1 MKADIGSL
9 MKQAQK
15 MQAEM
20 QKAQEQLAE
29 LEVTGEAGAGMVKI
43 RMSCKHEV
51 RQLSIDPALLGDD
64 REMLED
70 VLVAAFNDALRKV
83 ERTVQEKMGGVTAG
97 MTAGMGLPP
106 GLKLPF

>member
-15 MQAEM
+15 MQAQM
-20 QKAQEQLAE
+20 QKAQEELAA
-29 LEVTGEAGAGMVKI
+29 LEVTGEAGGGLVQL
-43 RMSCKHEV
+43 RMTCKHEV
-51 RQLSIDPALLGDD
+51 RRLSIDQSLVGDD

-70 VLVAAFNDALRKV
+70 VLIAAFNDALRKV
-83 ERTVQEKMGGVTAG
+83 ERTVQDKLGG
-97 MTAGMGLPP
+97 MTAGLGLPA

>member
-15 MQAEM
+15 MQAQM
-20 QKAQEQLAE
+20 QKAQEELAG
-29 LEVTGEAGAGMVKI
+29 LEVTGEAGGGLVQL
-43 RMSCKHEV
+43 RMTCKHEV
-51 RQLSIDPALLGDD
+51 RKLTIDASLVGDD

-83 ERTVQEKMGGVTAG
+83 ERTVQEKLGG
-97 MTAGMGLPP
+97 MTAGLGLPP

>member
-15 MQAEM
+15 MQAQM
-20 QKAQEQLAE
+20 QKAQEELAT
-29 LEVTGEAGAGMVKI
+29 LEVVGEAGGGLVKI
-43 RMSCKHEV
+43 AMTCKHEV
-51 RQLSIDPALLGDD
+51 RKLTIDPSLVGDD

-70 VLVAAFNDALRKV
+70 IVVAAFNDALRKV
-83 ERTVQEKMGGVTAG
+83 ERTVQDKMGG
-97 MTAGMGLPP
+97 MTAGLGLPP

>member
-1 MKADIGSL
+1 MKADIGQL

-15 MQAEM
+15 MQGEM
-20 QKAQEQLAE
+20 AKAQEALAE
-29 LEVTGEAGAGMVKI
+29 LEVTGEAGGGLVRLTMT
-43 RMSCKHEV
+43 CKHEV
-51 RQLSIDPALLGDD
+51 RSIAIDDALVGDD

-83 ERTVQEKMGGVTAG
+83 DDTVKEKF
-97 MTAGMGLPP
+97 AGMGAGLGLPG

>member
-15 MQAEM
+15 MQAQM
-20 QKAQEQLAE
+20 QKAQEELAT
-29 LEVTGEAGAGMVKI
+29 LEVTGEAGGGLVQL
-43 RMSCKHEV
+43 RMTCKHEV
-51 RQLSIDPALLGDD
+51 RKLTIDPSLVGDD

-70 VLVAAFNDALRKV
+70 VLVAALNDALRKV
-83 ERTVQEKMGGVTAG
+83 ERTVQDKLGG
-97 MTAGMGLPP
+97 MTAGLGLPP

>member
-15 MQAEM
+15 MQAQM
-20 QKAQEQLAE
+20 QKAQEELAG
-29 LEVTGEAGAGMVKI
+29 LEVTGEAGGGLVRI
-43 RMSCKHEV
+43 RMTCKREV
-51 RQLSIDPALLGDD
+51 RKLTIDPSLVSDD

-70 VLVAAFNDALRKV
+70 VLAAAFNDALRKV
-83 ERTVQEKMGGVTAG
+83 ERMVEEKLGG

>member
-15 MQAEM
+15 MQAQM
-20 QKAQEQLAE
+20 QKAQDELAT
-29 LEVTGEAGAGMVKI
+29 LEVAGEAGGGLVQI
-43 RMSCKHEV
+43 RMTCKHEV
-51 RQLSIDPALLGDD
+51 RKLTIDPSLVGDD

-83 ERTVQEKMGGVTAG
+83 ERTVQDKMGG
-97 MTAGMGLPP
+97 MTAGLGLPP

>member
-20 QKAQEQLAE
+20 QKAQEQLAS

-43 RMSCKHEV
+43 RMTCKHEV
-51 RQLSIDPALLGDD
+51 RGLSIDPALLGDD

-97 MTAGMGLPP
+97 MGLPP

>member
-15 MQAEM
+15 MQAQM
-20 QKAQEQLAE
+20 QKAQEELAG
-29 LEVTGEAGAGMVKI
+29 LEVTGEAGGGLVQL
-43 RMSCKHEV
+43 RMTCKHEV
-51 RQLSIDPALLGDD
+51 RKLTIDPSLVGDD

-70 VLVAAFNDALRKV
+70 VLIAALNDALRKV
-83 ERTVQEKMGGVTAG
+83 ERTVQDKLGG
-97 MTAGMGLPP
+97 MTAGLGLPP

>member
-15 MQAEM
+15 MQAQM
-20 QKAQEQLAE
+20 QKAQEELAG
-29 LEVTGEAGAGMVKI
+29 LEVTGEAGGGLVRL
-43 RMSCKHEV
+43 RMTCKHEV
-51 RQLSIDPALLGDD
+51 RQVNIDSSLVGDD

-83 ERTVQEKMGGVTAG
+83 ERTVQDKLGG
-97 MTAGMGLPP
+97 MTAGLGLPP

>member
-15 MQAEM
+15 MQAQM
-20 QKAQEQLAE
+20 QKAQEELAS
-29 LEVTGEAGAGMVKI
+29 LEVTGEAGGGMVQL
-43 RMSCKHEV
+43 RMTCKHEV
-51 RQLSIDPALLGDD
+51 RKLTIDPSLVGDD

-83 ERTVQEKMGGVTAG
+83 ERTVQDKLGG
-97 MTAGMGLPP
+97 MTAGLGLPP